1 MRIHLVKSAHLNM
14 NLLGQYHNLAVFAHQ
29 TACSSSNI
37 LIILMSKVTS
47 SIKLTIS
54 PPAGAGAGEGMCA
67 GAAAAVLRGGQLQP
81 LHGRHLRH
89 PAGDR
94 LHHHPRHQVRQ
105 GELMYFRWM
114 DGGHGGVVNMAL
126 YSTLHEASDIPLKK
140 LNWRICLKHRQ

>member
-1 MRIHLVKSAHLNM
+1 M

-54 PPAGAGAGEGMCA
+54 PPAGAGAGAGMCA

-105 GELMYFRWM
+105 GELICAFDGWM
-114 DGGHGGVVNMAL
+114 EVLSILVNMAL
-126 YSTLHEASDIPLKK
+126 YSTLHEA
-140 LNWRICLKHRQ
+140 